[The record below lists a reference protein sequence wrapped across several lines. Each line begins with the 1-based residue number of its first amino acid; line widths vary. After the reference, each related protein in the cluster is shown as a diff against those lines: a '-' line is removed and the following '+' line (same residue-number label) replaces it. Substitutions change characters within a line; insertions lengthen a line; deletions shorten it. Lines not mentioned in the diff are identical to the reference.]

1 MPPPRR
7 GSLGALRRQVWD
19 NLKRE
24 GGDQQQRRDFTPP
37 TRLPARSLLHPA
49 MLHERKSLSPPPRGT
64 ARSQLSRPPHSSTS
78 QEAIDVNGFQR
89 LSTEGLSPLQH
100 HLRSSGTI
108 EIVPSSSSTSLP
120 SLLVDVR
127 TRIGLVYL
135 ISGDGSKMSVFANTA
150 PSAPLILLQ
159 PNEVYGREELPAK
172 YEKVYALAFKFVE
185 GVRSRLPKM
194 VFYNRTFSLHIKHTI
209 FSDSPPTYELALK
222 PPFSVVVRVDRRRS
236 VLIIRHVTTPDNGD
250 LRHPLKLS
258 LPPSPQAIKLLSREE
273 QDLVRIAL
281 DRAQFVDRSVRAF
294 DEASSR
300 TALPLSSSKTSPTS
314 ATSPL
319 RSRSVRTP
327 RPSTPSPLSLELL
340 TPQSSTQQTI
350 AAISLAVSTPFVPR
364 PPSRSYLSS
373 SPPSTSSSFSIQQ
386 PTIQQDKRCLPGA
399 GWIFKE
405 LLGPEEHPQL
415 IYRALFSD
423 GHELVVNPL
432 EQKVLAKDHWHS
444 IDGNLPMRV
453 KMRLQ
458 IVGEMLA
465 LF

>member
-1 MPPPRR
+1 
-7 GSLGALRRQVWD
+7 
-19 NLKRE
+19 
-24 GGDQQQRRDFTPP
+24 
-37 TRLPARSLLHPA
+37 
-49 MLHERKSLSPPPRGT
+49 
-64 ARSQLSRPPHSSTS
+64 
-78 QEAIDVNGFQR
+78 
-89 LSTEGLSPLQH
+89 
-100 HLRSSGTI
+100 
-108 EIVPSSSSTSLP
+108 
-120 SLLVDVR
+120 
-127 TRIGLVYL
+127 
-135 ISGDGSKMSVFANTA
+135 
-150 PSAPLILLQ
+150 
-159 PNEVYGREELPAK
+159 
-172 YEKVYALAFKFVE
+172 
-185 GVRSRLPKM
+185 M

-432 EQKVLAKDHWHS
+432 EQKVLAKDHWFVSFCFFVLSVQRSLIRIFLRHS